1 MTDKFTIEEITAFK
15 HAAAAARERRF
26 IELGQRGAN
35 ADVKHPDRAEWE
47 RLRAV
52 IANPPDD
59 AA

>member
-1 MTDKFTIEEITAFK
+1 MARPAVSQDVVEGDALL
-15 HAAAAARERRF
+15 AARS
-26 IELGQRGAN
+26 ELGQRGAN

-52 IANPPDD
+52 IANPPD